1 MLMLFDLKWFVSVP
15 GMLMTCGVLIL
26 LVGLILWIVSSVK
39 SKKEKN
45 PLQENATA
53 APSTTSEASNPTN
66 AVPEVAQA
74 TPTVEAAPAPVAIE
88 SPAPVV

>member
-39 SKKEKN
+39 SKKEK
-45 PLQENATA
+45 
-53 APSTTSEASNPTN
+53 
-66 AVPEVAQA
+66 
-74 TPTVEAAPAPVAIE
+74 
-88 SPAPVV
+88 